1 MGFWDSFE
9 VYNRKKHSKNA
20 GMFGANH
27 SNLGEG
33 KTAYMYSHEYYG
45 PAKKKAMEESAIISE
60 ASGTGD
66 MRKNSVSSES
76 SVESGNKMTMGE
88 DQPHLVDISKLSQN
102 EFKRL
107 YEGMREG
114 EPNNKVNF

>member
-20 GMFGANH
+20 AMYGINH

-33 KTAYMYSHEYYG
+33 KTAYMYAHEYYG
-45 PAKKKAMEESAIISE
+45 PANKKTMEESAIISE
-60 ASGTGD
+60 TSGTDD

-76 SVESGNKMTMGE
+76 SGGSSNKMME

-107 YEGMREG
+107 YESMRKG
-114 EPNNKVNF
+114 EPDNRVNF